1 MELFII
7 ATNARIIFLL
17 MACFIVDYIDFLLFY
32 RTPINFVMF
41 EANDRIKKLRAFVA
55 NNNMKRIKQAT
66 NTRIRV
72 GNAIRLRKARK
83 IIN

>member
-1 MELFII
+1 
-7 ATNARIIFLL
+7 
-17 MACFIVDYIDFLLFY
+17 
-32 RTPINFVMF
+32 MF